1 MTKPIAYYPGCSVDG
16 MAKEF
21 DQSTRAICQAL
32 EIDLVEI
39 PDWSCC
45 GSTPSHSY
53 DPMLGGALAGRNL
66 ALAEAEGFDTV
77 MTPCPSCL
85 KSLKG
90 AQRVFQEKTKAFLEV
105 LQMPFSGNTRVISV
119 LQLLYEDIGVKTIQ
133 AKVQRSLAGTVIAP
147 YYGCLLTRPSE
158 FARFD
163 DPENPISLDELLHA
177 IGASV
182 PDFPYKTECCGA
194 AYGVTENH
202 IVGKLTGRILDMAQ
216 GVNADAIAVACPLCQ
231 QNLDLR
237 QSQVDRFWR
246 RTFNMPVVYITQLIG
261 YALGIDKK
269 KLGFEKL
276 FVSAET
282 LFQERSHPK
291 EKRPKAV

>member
-1 MTKPIAYYPGCSVDG
+1 
-16 MAKEF
+16 
-21 DQSTRAICQAL
+21 
-32 EIDLVEI
+32 
-39 PDWSCC
+39 
-45 GSTPSHSY
+45 
-53 DPMLGGALAGRNL
+53 
-66 ALAEAEGFDTV
+66 

-90 AQRVFQEKTKAFLEV
+90 ALNVFREKTEAFLDV

-119 LQLLYEDIGVKTIQ
+119 LQLLYEDIGVQTIQ
-133 AKVQRSLAGTVIAP
+133 MKVQRSLEGTVIAP
-147 YYGCLLTRPSE
+147 YYGCLLTRPAE

-194 AYGVTENH
+194 AYGVTEND
-202 IVGKLTGRILDMAQ
+202 IVGKLSGRILDMAKR
-216 GVNADAIAVACPLCQ
+216 VNTDAIAVACPLCQ

-261 YALGIDKK
+261 YALGIDQK

>member
-1 MTKPIAYYPGCSVDG
+1 M
-16 MAKEF
+16 E
-21 DQSTRAICQAL
+21 L
-32 EIDLVEI
+32 

-45 GSTPSHSY
+45 GSTPAHSY

-66 ALAEAEGFDTV
+66 AIAEAEGYDTV

-90 AQRVFQEKTKAFLEV
+90 ALAVYREKTDVFLDV

-119 LQLLYEDIGVKTIQ
+119 LQFLYEDIGVKTIQ
-133 AKVQRSLAGTVIAP
+133 AKVQRSLAGTTIVP
-147 YYGCLLTRPSE
+147 YYGCLLTRPAE

-163 DPENPISLDELLHA
+163 DPENPISMDELLHA
-177 IGASV
+177 MGASV

-194 AYGVTENH
+194 AYGVTEND
-202 IVGKLTGRILDMAQ
+202 IVGQLTGRILDMAQ
-216 GVNADAIAVACPLCQ
+216 RLNADAITVACPLCQ

-261 YALGIDKK
+261 YALGIDQK

-282 LFQERSHPK
+282 LFQERSHPE